1 MEALDNII
9 ETCVETLK
17 KENKKLKDDLKFATD
32 TIEQLQSKVED
43 NEIKK
48 NTITGQE
55 IVLKITSQISSI

>member
-1 MEALDNII
+1 MQALDNII

-32 TIEQLQSKVED
+32 TMEQLQSKVED

-48 NTITGQE
+48 TRSLIKR
-55 IVLKITSQISSI
+55 LY